1 MPPLPR
7 NKPTKKSPVRGTSL
21 ETAISNQQP
30 AISCGSQN
38 FMLHGGS
45 EKRENRNARLRKR
58 LDQRKKEERGQAS
71 PRSFLKR
78 QKNQR
83 CKAPGRL
90 CCPLGNITG
99 LGASPFILVCSA
111 GETPGVTANSRFFS
125 AQFSR
130 RWGRRWWCTWP
141 RASSVGFSSSA
152 ISRSVIFRS
161 VSCRSCPAS
170 CM

>member
-1 MPPLPR
+1 MPPLPKD
-7 NKPTKKSPVRGTSL
+7 KPTKKSPVRGTSL
-21 ETAISNQQP
+21 VTALSNQQL

-38 FMLHGGS
+38 FMLHGGK
-45 EKRENRNARLRKR
+45 EKRENRKARLRKR
-58 LDQRKKEERGQAS
+58 LDQQKKEERGQTP

-111 GETPGVTANSRFFS
+111 GEPPGVTAIQDFFPLNSRGDAAAAGAGPGREPHQWGFPAQRS
-125 AQFSR
+125 AD
-130 RWGRRWWCTWP
+130 P
-141 RASSVGFSSSA
+141 
-152 ISRSVIFRS
+152 
-161 VSCRSCPAS
+161 
-170 CM
+170 